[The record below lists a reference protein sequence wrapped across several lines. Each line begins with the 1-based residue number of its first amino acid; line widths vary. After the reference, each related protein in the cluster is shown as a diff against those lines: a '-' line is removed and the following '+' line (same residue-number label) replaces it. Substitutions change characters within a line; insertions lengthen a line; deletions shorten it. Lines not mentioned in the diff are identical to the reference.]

1 MEFVE
6 CTYYV
11 ESSLPIERAAM
22 AIAAEQST
30 GTWTDIST
38 KDEQVDES
46 LGARVLE
53 IEDARIK
60 IGFPIKLF
68 EIENIP
74 QFLATVAGNLFG
86 LGAIKNV
93 RLLDIE
99 FPKSFAREF
108 KGPRFG
114 IEGIRRMV
122 GTESNRRAH
131 VGTIIKPK
139 VGLSP
144 KETADVAY
152 NAGIGGCDL
161 IKDDE
166 TLTDQKFCP
175 MLERIERV
183 MEKIDKV
190 KEESGRT
197 VLYAV
202 NITAGAEEILERA
215 DLAIEHGANML
226 MIDVL
231 TAGFSA
237 LQTLRNDESVN
248 LPIHVHRT
256 MHGAITRNKRHG
268 IAMLPLAVL
277 VRLCGGDQLHT
288 GTSAGKMESDVEE
301 VKSINS
307 FLKGDWHNFNS
318 TFPVASG
325 GLHPGVVPSE
335 IEAFGSDLVLQA
347 GGGIHGHPDGTIA
360 GAKAMQQAVEAV
372 MKKIPLEEYALEHSE
387 LARALEKWGG
397 KVEWSDLYGKQNQ
410 L

>member
-11 ESSLPIERAAM
+11 ESSLPIDKVARV
-22 AIAAEQST
+22 IAAEQST

-38 KDEQVDES
+38 KEKEVDER

-53 IEDARIK
+53 IDGSKVK
-60 IGFPIKLF
+60 IGFPINLF
-68 EIENIP
+68 EIENMP

-86 LGAIKNV
+86 LEILKNV
-93 RLLDIE
+93 RLVDIKL
-99 FPKSFAREF
+99 PKSFVSEF

-114 IEGIRRMV
+114 IEGVRKKV
-122 GTESNRRAH
+122 GTVSERRAH
-131 VGTIIKPK
+131 IGTIIKPK

-144 KETADVAY
+144 KETAEVAY

-166 TLTDQKFCP
+166 TLTDQAFCP
-175 MLERIERV
+175 MIERLEKV
-183 MEKIDKV
+183 TEKIDKI

-202 NITAGAEEILERA
+202 NITVGAEEILERA
-215 DLAIEHGANML
+215 DLAMEHGANML

-231 TAGFSA
+231 TAGLPA
-237 LQTLRNDESVN
+237 LKTLRDDDSVN

-256 MHGAITRNKRHG
+256 MHGAITRNKKHG
-268 IAMLPLAVL
+268 ISMLPLAVL

-288 GTSAGKMESDVEE
+288 GTATGKMESDIEE
-301 VKSINS
+301 VKEING
-307 FLKGDWHNFNS
+307 FLKSDWHSFKNV
-318 TFPVASG
+318 FPVASG
-325 GLHPGVVPSE
+325 GLHPGLVPYE
-335 IEAFGSDLVLQA
+335 INVFGNDVVLQA

-360 GAKAMQQAVEAV
+360 GAKAMRQAIDAAR
-372 MKKIPLEEYALEHSE
+372 KNIPLDRYALERPE
-387 LARALEKWGG
+387 LMRALEKWGR
-397 KVEWSDLYGKQNQ
+397 KVEWSELYGK
-410 L
+410 

>member
-11 ESSLPIERAAM
+11 ESTISIEKTAI

-38 KDEQVDES
+38 TDKEIDDK
-46 LGARVLE
+46 LAARVLE
-53 IEDARIK
+53 INDPIIK
-60 IGFPIKLF
+60 IGFPIDIF

-93 RLLDIE
+93 RLIDIKL
-99 FPKSFAREF
+99 PKSFAKEF

-114 IEGIRRMV
+114 IEGIRKIV
-122 GTESNRRAH
+122 GTNSSRRPH

-139 VGLSP
+139 VGLNP
-144 KETADVAY
+144 KETAKVAY

-175 MLERIERV
+175 LLERLDKV
-183 MEKIDKV
+183 MEMIDRIKD
-190 KEESGRT
+190 ETGRT

-202 NITAGAEEILERA
+202 NITVGAEEILERA
-215 DLAIEHGANML
+215 DLVIEHGANML

-237 LQTLRNDESVN
+237 LQALRNDDSIN

-256 MHGAITRNKRHG
+256 MHGAFTRNKKHG
-268 IAMLPLAVL
+268 IAMLPLAIL
-277 VRLCGGDQLHT
+277 TRLCGGDQLHT
-288 GTSAGKMESDVEE
+288 GTAAGKMEGKILEIKE
-301 VKSINS
+301 INN
-307 FLKGDWHNFNS
+307 FLRSDWHDFKK

-325 GLHPGVVPSE
+325 GLHPGVVHYE
-335 IEAFGSDLVLQA
+335 IEAFGNDIILQA

-360 GAKAMQQAVEAV
+360 GAKAMQQAVDAV
-372 MKKIPLEEYALEHSE
+372 IRNIPQQEFAKSNIELEK
-387 LARALEKWGG
+387 ALEKWG
-397 KVEWSDLYGKQNQ
+397 
-410 L
+410 

>member
-11 ESSLPIERAAM
+11 ESSLPIERAAR

-38 KDEQVDES
+38 KEKEVDER

-53 IEDARIK
+53 IDGSKVK
-60 IGFPIKLF
+60 IEFPIDLF
-68 EIENIP
+68 EVDNVP

-86 LGAIKNV
+86 LGALKNI
-93 RLLDIE
+93 RLLDIKL
-99 FPKSFAREF
+99 PKSFVREF

-114 IEGIRRMV
+114 IEGVRKKV
-122 GTESNRRAH
+122 GTVSEGRAH
-131 VGTIIKPK
+131 IGTIIKPK

-144 KETADVAY
+144 KETAEVAY
-152 NAGIGGCDL
+152 NAGTGGCDL

-166 TLTDQKFCP
+166 TLTDQTFCP
-175 MLERIERV
+175 MVERLENVMERID
-183 MEKIDKV
+183 KIK
-190 KEESGRT
+190 KESSRT

-202 NITAGAEEILERA
+202 NITVGAEEILERA
-215 DLAIEHGANML
+215 DLAMEHGANML

-237 LQTLRNDESVN
+237 LKTLRDDGSVN

-256 MHGAITRNKRHG
+256 MHGAITRNKKHG

-288 GTSAGKMESDVEE
+288 GTATGKMESDIEG
-301 VKSINS
+301 VKEIND
-307 FLKGDWHNFNS
+307 FLKSDWHDFK
-318 TFPVASG
+318 TVFPVASG
-325 GLHPGVVPSE
+325 GLHPGLVPYE
-335 IEAFGSDLVLQA
+335 INAFGKDVVLQA
-347 GGGIHGHPDGTIA
+347 GGGIHGHPDGTTA
-360 GAKAMQQAVEAV
+360 GAKAMRQAVDAAR
-372 MKKIPLEEYALEHSE
+372 KNIPLEKYALEHPE
-387 LARALEKWGG
+387 LMRALEKWGR
-397 KVEWSDLYGKQNQ
+397 KVE
-410 L
+410 

>member
-11 ESSLPIERAAM
+11 ESSMPIDRAAR

-38 KDEQVDES
+38 KEKEVDER

-53 IEDARIK
+53 IDGSNVT
-60 IGFPIKLF
+60 IGFPIDLF
-68 EIENIP
+68 EIDNIP

-86 LGAIKNV
+86 LGALKNV
-93 RLLDIE
+93 RLIDIKL
-99 FPKSFAREF
+99 PKSFLSEF

-114 IEGIRRMV
+114 IEGIRKKV
-122 GTESNRRAH
+122 GTLSEGRAH

-144 KETADVAY
+144 KETAEVAY

-166 TLTDQKFCP
+166 TLTDQTFCP
-175 MLERIERV
+175 MVERLENV
-183 MEKIDKV
+183 MEKIDKI
-190 KEESGRT
+190 KEESGET

-202 NITAGAEEILERA
+202 NITVGAEEILERA
-215 DLAIEHGANML
+215 DIAMEHGANML
-226 MIDVL
+226 MIDFL

-237 LQTLRNDESVN
+237 LYTLRNDDSVT

-256 MHGAITRNKRHG
+256 MHGAITRNRKHG
-268 IAMLPLAVL
+268 MSMLPLAVL

-288 GTSAGKMESDVEE
+288 GTAKGKMESDIEE
-301 VKSINS
+301 VKHIND
-307 FLKGDWHNFNS
+307 FLKSDRHDFKKV
-318 TFPVASG
+318 FPVASG
-325 GLHPGVVPSE
+325 GLHPGVVPFE
-335 IEAFGSDLVLQA
+335 INAFGNDVVLQA
-347 GGGIHGHPDGTIA
+347 GGGIHGHPDGTTA
-360 GAKAMQQAVEAV
+360 GSKAMRQAVDASR
-372 MKKIPLEEYALEHSE
+372 KKIPLEKYSLDHPE
-387 LARALEKWGG
+387 LLRALEKWGR
-397 KVEWSDLYGKQNQ
+397 KVEWSELYGK
-410 L
+410 

>member
-1 MEFVE
+1 MELVE
-6 CTYYV
+6 CSYYV
-11 ESSLPIERAAM
+11 ESTISIEKAAH

-38 KDEQVDES
+38 KEKEVDER
-46 LGARVLE
+46 LGAKVLK
-53 IEDARIK
+53 IEGPIVT
-60 IGFPIKLF
+60 IGFPVDIF

-86 LGAIKNV
+86 LGTLSNV
-93 RLLDIE
+93 RLIDIKL
-99 FPKSFAREF
+99 PKSFVKEF

-114 IEGIRRMV
+114 IEGVRKLV
-122 GTESNRRAH
+122 GTQNDRRPH

-139 VGLSP
+139 VGLNP
-144 KETADVAY
+144 TETAEVAY
-152 NAGIGGCDL
+152 AAGIGGCDL

-166 TLTDQKFCP
+166 TLTDQAFCP
-175 MLERIERV
+175 MLDRLEKV
-183 MEKIDKV
+183 TEKIDKI
-190 KEESGRT
+190 KQESGRT

-202 NITAGAEEILERA
+202 NITSGAEEILDRA
-215 DLAIEHGANML
+215 DAAIEQGANML

-237 LQTLRNDESVN
+237 LQTLRNDNSID

-256 MHGAITRNKRHG
+256 MHGAITRNKKHG

-288 GTSAGKMESDVEE
+288 GTAQGKMERDLEE
-301 VKSINS
+301 VNKINN
-307 FLKGDWHNFNS
+307 FLKSNWYDFKT

-325 GLHPGVVPSE
+325 GLYPGAVPSE
-335 IEAFGSDLVLQA
+335 IGAFGNDVILQA

-360 GAKAMQQAVEAV
+360 GAKAMRQAVDAV
-372 MKKIPLEEYALEHSE
+372 MNKIPLDNYAIEHRE
-387 LARALEKWGG
+387 LMRALQKWGK
-397 KVEWSDLYGKQNQ
+397 KVEWSVSYG
-410 L
+410 

>member
-6 CTYYV
+6 CAYYV
-11 ESSLPIERAAM
+11 ESTLPIERAAK

-30 GTWTDIST
+30 GTWTEIST
-38 KDEQVDES
+38 KGKTVDER
-46 LGARVLE
+46 LGARVLA
-53 IEDARIK
+53 INGPIVT
-60 IGFPIKLF
+60 IGFPVALF

-86 LGAIKNV
+86 LGALTNV
-93 RLLDIE
+93 RLIDIKL
-99 FPKSFAREF
+99 PKSFVREF

-114 IEGIRRMV
+114 IDGIRKLV
-122 GTESNRRAH
+122 GTQKDRRAH

-144 KETADVAY
+144 KETAEVAY

-166 TLTDQKFCP
+166 TLTNQTFCP
-175 MLERIERV
+175 MLERLDRV
-183 MEKIDKV
+183 MEKINRI
-190 KEESGRT
+190 KEESNRT

-202 NITAGAEEILERA
+202 NITTGAEEILERT
-215 DLAIEHGANML
+215 DQAIEHGANML

-237 LQTLRNDESVN
+237 LQALRNDESIN

-256 MHGAITRNKRHG
+256 MHGAITRNKKHG

-288 GTSAGKMESDVEE
+288 GTARGKMESDVKE
-301 VKSINS
+301 VKEIDN
-307 FLKGDWHNFNS
+307 FLKSDWHGFEK
-318 TFPVASG
+318 TFPVSSG
-325 GLHPGVVPSE
+325 GLYPGVVHYE
-335 IEAFGSDLVLQA
+335 IEAFGNDVILQA

-360 GAKAMQQAVEAV
+360 GAKAMRQAVDAT
-372 MKKIPLEEYALEHSE
+372 MKHISLEKYAMDHKE
-387 LARALEKWGG
+387 LARALEKWGE
-397 KVEWSDLYGKQNQ
+397 KVKWSELYG
-410 L
+410 

>member
-11 ESSLPIERAAM
+11 ESTLPIERAAK

-30 GTWTDIST
+30 GTWTEIST
-38 KDEQVDES
+38 KGKTVDEK
-46 LGARVLE
+46 LGARVLA
-53 IEDARIK
+53 INGPIVT
-60 IGFPIKLF
+60 IGFPVALF

-86 LGAIKNV
+86 LGALTNV
-93 RLLDIE
+93 RLIDIKL
-99 FPKSFAREF
+99 PKSFVRKF

-114 IEGIRRMV
+114 IEGIRKLV
-122 GTESNRRAH
+122 GTQKERRAH

-139 VGLSP
+139 VGLNP
-144 KETADVAY
+144 KETAEVAY
-152 NAGIGGCDL
+152 NAGMGGCDL

-175 MLERIERV
+175 MLERLERV
-183 MEKIDKV
+183 TEKIDRIKQ
-190 KEESGRT
+190 ESGRT

-202 NITAGAEEILERA
+202 NITTGAEEILERA
-215 DLAIEHGANML
+215 DQVIEHGANML

-237 LQTLRNDESVN
+237 LQTLRNDESIN

-256 MHGAITRNKRHG
+256 MHGAITRNKKHG

-288 GTSAGKMESDVEE
+288 GSARGKMESDIKE
-301 VKSINS
+301 VKEIDN
-307 FLKGDWHNFNS
+307 FLKSDWYGFEK
-318 TFPVASG
+318 TFPVSSG
-325 GLHPGVVPSE
+325 GLYPGVVHYE
-335 IEAFGSDLVLQA
+335 IEAFGNDVILQA

-360 GAKAMQQAVEAV
+360 GAKAMRQAVDAA
-372 MKKIPLEEYALEHSE
+372 MKQIPLEKYAMEHKE
-387 LARALEKWGG
+387 LTRALEKWGE
-397 KVEWSDLYGKQNQ
+397 KVEWSELYGT
-410 L
+410 

>member
-11 ESSLPIERAAM
+11 ESTLPIERAAK

-30 GTWTDIST
+30 GTWTEIST
-38 KDEQVDES
+38 KEKTVDEK
-46 LGARVLE
+46 LGARVLA
-53 IEDARIK
+53 INGPIVT
-60 IGFPIKLF
+60 IGFPVELF

-86 LGAIKNV
+86 LGALTNV
-93 RLLDIE
+93 RLIDIKL
-99 FPKSFAREF
+99 PKSFVAEF

-114 IEGIRRMV
+114 IDGIRKLV
-122 GTESNRRAH
+122 GTQKERRSH

-139 VGLSP
+139 VGLNP
-144 KETADVAY
+144 KETAEVAY

-166 TLTDQKFCP
+166 TLTNQTFCP
-175 MLERIERV
+175 MLERLDKV
-183 MEKIDKV
+183 MEKINRI
-190 KEESGRT
+190 KEESNRT

-202 NITAGAEEILERA
+202 NITTGAEEILERA
-215 DLAIEHGANML
+215 DQAIEHGANML

-237 LQTLRNDESVN
+237 LQSLRNDESVN

-256 MHGAITRNKRHG
+256 MHGAITRNKKHG
-268 IAMLPLAVL
+268 IAMLPLAIL

-288 GTSAGKMESDVEE
+288 GSARGKMESDVKE
-301 VKSINS
+301 VKEIDN
-307 FLKGDWHNFNS
+307 FLKSDWYGFEK
-318 TFPVASG
+318 TFPVSSG
-325 GLHPGVVPSE
+325 GLYPGVVHYE
-335 IEAFGSDLVLQA
+335 IEAFGNDVILQA

-360 GAKAMQQAVEAV
+360 GAKAMRQAVDAA
-372 MKKIPLEEYALEHSE
+372 MKHISLEKYAMDHKE
-387 LARALEKWGG
+387 LARALEKWGE
-397 KVEWSDLYGKQNQ
+397 KVEWSELYG
-410 L
+410 

>member
-11 ESSLPIERAAM
+11 ESSLPIERAAR

-38 KDEQVDES
+38 KEKDVDER
-46 LGARVLE
+46 LGARVLGIDGSKVK
-53 IEDARIK
+53 IE
-60 IGFPIKLF
+60 FPIDLF
-68 EIENIP
+68 EVDNIP

-86 LGAIKNV
+86 LGALKNI
-93 RLLDIE
+93 RLLDIKL
-99 FPKSFAREF
+99 PKSFVREF

-114 IEGIRRMV
+114 IEGVRKKV
-122 GTESNRRAH
+122 GTVSDGRAH
-131 VGTIIKPK
+131 IGTIIKPK

-144 KETADVAY
+144 KETAEVAY
-152 NAGIGGCDL
+152 NAGTGGCDL

-166 TLTDQKFCP
+166 TLTDQAFCP
-175 MLERIERV
+175 MVERLEKV
-183 MEKIDKV
+183 MERMDKI

-202 NITAGAEEILERA
+202 NITVGAEEILERA
-215 DLAIEHGANML
+215 DLATEHGANMF

-237 LQTLRNDESVN
+237 LKTLREDKSVN

-256 MHGAITRNKRHG
+256 MHGAITRNKKHG

-288 GTSAGKMESDVEE
+288 GTATGKMERDVEG
-301 VKSINS
+301 VKEIND
-307 FLKGDWHNFNS
+307 FLKSDWHGFK
-318 TFPVASG
+318 TVFPVASG
-325 GLHPGVVPSE
+325 GLHPGLVPYE
-335 IEAFGSDLVLQA
+335 INAFGKDVVLQA

-360 GAKAMQQAVEAV
+360 GAKAMRQAVDAAR
-372 MKKIPLEEYALEHSE
+372 KNIPLEKYALEHPE
-387 LARALEKWGG
+387 LMRALEKWGKKG
-397 KVEWSDLYGKQNQ
+397 
-410 L
+410 

>member
-6 CTYYV
+6 CKYYV
-11 ESSLPIERAAM
+11 ESTISIKETAI

-38 KDEQVDES
+38 TDKEIDDK
-46 LGARVLE
+46 LAARVLE
-53 IEDARIK
+53 INDSIIK
-60 IGFPIKLF
+60 IGFPVDIF

-93 RLLDIE
+93 RLIDLKL
-99 FPKSFAREF
+99 PKSFVTEF

-114 IEGIRRMV
+114 IEGIRKIV
-122 GTESNRRAH
+122 GTRNNRRPH

-139 VGLSP
+139 VGLNP
-144 KETADVAY
+144 QETAKVAY
-152 NAGIGGCDL
+152 DAGIGGCDL

-175 MLERIERV
+175 LLERLNKV
-183 MEKIDKV
+183 MEMIDKI

-202 NITAGAEEILERA
+202 NITVGAEEILERA
-215 DLAIEHGANML
+215 DLVIEHGANML

-231 TAGFSA
+231 TSGFSA
-237 LQTLRNDESVN
+237 LQTLRNDESSN

-256 MHGAITRNKRHG
+256 MHGALTRNKKHG
-268 IAMLPLAVL
+268 ISMLPLAIL
-277 VRLCGGDQLHT
+277 TRLCGGDQLHT
-288 GTSAGKMESDVEE
+288 GTAAGKMESNLKEIKE
-301 VKSINS
+301 IND
-307 FLKGDWHNFNS
+307 FLKSEWYGFKK

-325 GLHPGVVPSE
+325 GLYPGVVPNE
-335 IEAFGSDLVLQA
+335 IEAFGNDLILQA
-347 GGGIHGHPDGTIA
+347 GGGIHGHPDGTVKGSIA
-360 GAKAMQQAVEAV
+360 MRQAVDAV
-372 MKKIPLEEYALEHSE
+372 MENMTLEEYAKSHTE
-387 LARALEKWGG
+387 LDMALTKWGR
-397 KVEWSDLYGKQNQ
+397 KR
-410 L
+410 

>member
-11 ESSLPIERAAM
+11 ESTLPIERAAK

-30 GTWTDIST
+30 GTWTEIST
-38 KDEQVDES
+38 KGKTVDEK
-46 LGARVLE
+46 LGARVLS
-53 IEDARIK
+53 INGPIVT
-60 IGFPIKLF
+60 IGFPVELF

-86 LGAIKNV
+86 LGALTNV
-93 RLLDIE
+93 RLIDIKL
-99 FPKSFAREF
+99 PKSFVVEF

-114 IEGIRRMV
+114 IDGVRKLV
-122 GTESNRRAH
+122 GTQKERRAH

-139 VGLSP
+139 VGLNP
-144 KETADVAY
+144 KETAEVAY

-166 TLTDQKFCP
+166 TLTNQAFCP
-175 MLERIERV
+175 MLERLDKV
-183 MEKIDKV
+183 MEKIDRI
-190 KEESGRT
+190 KEESNRT

-202 NITAGAEEILERA
+202 NITTGAEEILERA
-215 DLAIEHGANML
+215 DQVIERGANML

-237 LQTLRNDESVN
+237 LQALRNDESIN

-256 MHGAITRNKRHG
+256 MHGAITRNKKHG
-268 IAMLPLAVL
+268 IAMLPLAIL

-288 GTSAGKMESDVEE
+288 GSARGKMESDTKE
-301 VKSINS
+301 VKEIDN
-307 FLKGDWHNFNS
+307 FLKSNWYGFEE
-318 TFPVASG
+318 TFPVSSG
-325 GLHPGVVPSE
+325 GLYPGVVHYE
-335 IEAFGSDLVLQA
+335 IEAFGNDVILQA

-360 GAKAMQQAVEAV
+360 GAKAMRQAVDAA
-372 MKKIPLEEYALEHSE
+372 MKKIPVEKYSIEHKE
-387 LARALEKWGG
+387 LARALQKWGE
-397 KVEWSDLYGKQNQ
+397 KVEWSELYG
-410 L
+410 

>member
-11 ESSLPIERAAM
+11 ESTLPIERAAK
-22 AIAAEQST
+22 AIAEEQST

-38 KDEQVDES
+38 KEKTVDEK
-46 LGARVLE
+46 LGARVLA
-53 IEDARIK
+53 INGPIVT
-60 IGFPIKLF
+60 IGFPVALF

-86 LGAIKNV
+86 LGALTNV
-93 RLLDIE
+93 RLIDIKL
-99 FPKSFAREF
+99 PKSFVAEF

-114 IEGIRRMV
+114 MDGIRKLV
-122 GTESNRRAH
+122 GTQKERRPH

-139 VGLSP
+139 VGLNP
-144 KETADVAY
+144 KETAEVAY

-166 TLTDQKFCP
+166 TLTNQTFCP
-175 MLERIERV
+175 MLERLDKV
-183 MEKIDKV
+183 MEKINRI
-190 KEESGRT
+190 KEESNRT

-202 NITAGAEEILERA
+202 NITTGAEEILERA
-215 DLAIEHGANML
+215 DQAIERGANML

-237 LQTLRNDESVN
+237 LQALRNDESVN

-256 MHGAITRNKRHG
+256 MHGAITRNKKHG
-268 IAMLPLAVL
+268 IAMLPLAIL

-288 GTSAGKMESDVEE
+288 GTARGKMESDVKE
-301 VKSINS
+301 VKEIDN
-307 FLKGDWHNFNS
+307 FLKSEWYGFEK

-325 GLHPGVVPSE
+325 GLYPGVAHYE
-335 IEAFGSDLVLQA
+335 IEAFGNDVILQA

-360 GAKAMQQAVEAV
+360 GAKAMRQAVDAA
-372 MKKIPLEEYALEHSE
+372 MKKIPVEKYSIEHKE
-387 LARALEKWGG
+387 LARALEKWGEEV
-397 KVEWSDLYGKQNQ
+397 KWSELYG
-410 L
+410 

>member
-11 ESSLPIERAAM
+11 ESTLPIERAAK

-30 GTWTDIST
+30 GTWTEIST
-38 KDEQVDES
+38 KGKTVDEK
-46 LGARVLE
+46 LGARVLA
-53 IEDARIK
+53 INGPIVT
-60 IGFPIKLF
+60 IGFPVELF

-86 LGAIKNV
+86 LGALTNV
-93 RLLDIE
+93 RLIDIKL
-99 FPKSFAREF
+99 PKSFVTEF

-114 IEGIRRMV
+114 IEGVRKLV
-122 GTESNRRAH
+122 GTQKDRRAH

-139 VGLSP
+139 VGLNP
-144 KETADVAY
+144 KETAEVAY

-166 TLTDQKFCP
+166 TLTDQTFCP
-175 MLERIERV
+175 MLERLDKVI
-183 MEKIDKV
+183 EKINRI
-190 KEESGRT
+190 KEESNRT

-202 NITAGAEEILERA
+202 NITTGAEEILERA
-215 DLAIEHGANML
+215 DQVIERGANML

-237 LQTLRNDESVN
+237 LKALRDDESIN

-256 MHGAITRNKRHG
+256 MHGAITRNKKHG

-277 VRLCGGDQLHT
+277 TRLCGGDQLHT
-288 GTSAGKMESDVEE
+288 GSARGKMESDVKE
-301 VKSINS
+301 VKEIDN
-307 FLKGDWHNFNS
+307 FLKSDWYGFEK
-318 TFPVASG
+318 TFPVSSG
-325 GLHPGVVPSE
+325 GLYPGVVHYE
-335 IEAFGSDLVLQA
+335 IEAFGNDVILQA

-360 GAKAMQQAVEAV
+360 GAKAMRQAVDAA
-372 MKKIPLEEYALEHSE
+372 MKKIPVEKYSIEHKE
-387 LARALEKWGG
+387 LARALQKWGE
-397 KVEWSDLYGKQNQ
+397 KVEWSELYG
-410 L
+410 